1 VEYESIIIY
10 FNKSRLPEF
19 DFETFSSITMLSY
32 YASISCTQNLKLIGK
47 GVQFTYTSI
56 VAFTFMGLHYIVFVS
71 AEIVYSSV

>member
-32 YASISCTQNLKLIGK
+32 ASTSCTQNLKLVGN